1 MIAIILF
8 VFKYPLFCIETDFNM
23 ILFQVKDINSQIS
36 HIEIPDYINLSLM
49 EVLKAWKYPIAAT
62 CRGIAQCATCHVIV
76 LKGFEQLSEPG
87 DIEINTLDL
96 LPDSDYK
103 SRLACQIK
111 VDKQLNGCLFE
122 IKGVSKYVPNTIKNN
137 VNNLL

>member
-1 MIAIILF
+1 M
-8 VFKYPLFCIETDFNM
+8 VT
-23 ILFQVKDINSQIS
+23 FQVKDVNSQVQN
-36 HIEIPDYINLSLM
+36 IEIPDYINLSLM
-49 EVLKAWKYPIAAT
+49 EVLKAWEYPIAAT

-76 LKGFEQLSEPG
+76 LTGLDQLSEP
-87 DIEINTLDL
+87 DDKEVNRLDL

-122 IKGVSKYVPNTIKNN
+122 VKGSRIATAAP
-137 VNNLL
+137 LL